1 MLIDNFEQHFVN
13 CVLNV
18 QNTQKS
24 AQKHKNRLNTSKNG
38 NWKNWKNYGNFAWF
52 LGFRICCMVK
62 NENPETLEINRKLSK
77 SIKHPVLTVYRY

>member
-24 AQKHKNRLNTSKNG
+24 AQNQINSLSTRRNELMKT
-38 NWKNWKNYGNFAWF
+38 FC
-52 LGFRICCMVK
+52 GFRVF
-62 NENPETLEINRKLSK
+62 EYAL
-77 SIKHPVLTVYRY
+77 

>member
-24 AQKHKNRLNTSKNG
+24 AQKQINSLNTSKNE
-38 NWKNWKNYGNFAWF
+38 
-52 LGFRICCMVK
+52 LMEISRGFRVF
-62 NENPETLEINRKLSK
+62 EYALW
-77 SIKHPVLTVYRY
+77 